1 MQPHKHLALSA
12 LIGAAGWWWTG
23 EATTGALALAVGV
36 LPDVDHVVDYLVYH
50 RSGEHKL
57 VLLLHGYEYALLA
70 GTVAFTSSNPALAI
84 ATLSYLVHLFA
95 DQFENHTHWLGYS
108 FLFRAIHR
116 FRIEEIS
123 NAPEAAKRGR
133 MQDMAMVR
141 KLLRGFI
148 HE

>member
-23 EATTGALALAVGV
+23 EATTGALALATGV
-36 LPDVDHVVDYLVYH
+36 LPDVDHVIDYMAY
-50 RSGEHKL
+50 RQSGEHKL
-57 VLLLHGYEYALLA
+57 VLLLHGYEIALL
-70 GTVAFTSSNPALAI
+70 GGIVAFTSSNVTLAI
-84 ATLSYLVHLFA
+84 ATLSYLVHLLA

-108 FLFRAIHR
+108 LLFRAIHR

-123 NAPEAAKRGR
+123 IAPEAAKRGR

-141 KLLRGFI
+141 KLLRGLL